1 MQYEDFLAHMQVCIE
16 QMVPLNY
23 QVQFHSVMKNND
35 VEFDGVILMKEGE
48 RVSPTVY
55 FNSYY
60 DRYRQGESIPKL
72 CQEIVELRVITMR
85 ENTLDEVTDD
95 MSFNWW
101 KDKIIYRLVNR
112 KRNRKRLVG
121 IPFMQ
126 FVDLA
131 ITFHCL
137 VSNTDDEIGSFIITR
152 ELMESWNLTVKE
164 LYQLAGVNTPKLF
177 PSSIRTMEDVLQE
190 VLEPIQESS
199 PIYEEGIEEEDIKQE
214 DIKQEIPFQI
224 ESPHSMYIL
233 SNSSGM
239 NGAGALLYPQVIE
252 KFSNSIKS
260 NVYILPSSIHEVI
273 LVPFQEEIDKSQLIQ
288 MVNEVNETQ
297 VTKEE
302 VLSSSVYYY
311 DRLRKEFTV

>member
-60 DRYRQGESIPKL
+60 DRYLQGESIPKL

-137 VSNTDDEIGSFIITR
+137 VSNNDDEIGSFIITR

-190 VLEPIQESS
+190 VLEPIQDSS
-199 PIYEEGIEEEDIKQE
+199 PIYEEGIEEE

-233 SNSSGM
+233 SNSSGI

>member
-60 DRYRQGESIPKL
+60 DRYLQGESIPKL

-137 VSNTDDEIGSFIITR
+137 VSNNDDEIGSFIITR

-214 DIKQEIPFQI
+214 IPFQI

-233 SNSSGM
+233 SNSSGI

>member
-60 DRYRQGESIPKL
+60 DRYLQGESIPKL

-137 VSNTDDEIGSFIITR
+137 VSNNDDEIGSFIITR

-190 VLEPIQESS
+190 VLEPIQDSS
-199 PIYEEGIEEEDIKQE
+199 PIYEEGIEKE